1 MMIIKVP
8 ALNFEILVM
17 MIMMPMMMA
26 MMMMMMM
33 MIVVVIMMIRCRRYF
48 IQIQATKRRASIHS
62 EDIG

>member
-1 MMIIKVP
+1 MMIIKVS

-17 MIMMPMMMA
+17 MIMMLMMMA

-33 MIVVVIMMIRCRRYF
+33 IVVIIMMIRCRRYF

>member
-1 MMIIKVP
+1 MMIIKVS

-17 MIMMPMMMA
+17 MIMMLMMMA
-26 MMMMMMM
+26 MMVMMM
-33 MIVVVIMMIRCRRYF
+33 MIVVIIMMIRCRRYF

>member
-17 MIMMPMMMA
+17 MIMMLMMMA

-33 MIVVVIMMIRCRRYF
+33 IVVIIMMIRCRRYF